1 MIINKPKKFGG
12 KYSEI
17 QKINFEQSPEIYIVN
32 EEPSKAYFL
41 KLFRKD
47 CNPKKFS
54 YQVKIH
60 RKLNKKENPFFLKY
74 ISDSDAELII
84 REKYIVLEFAEKGS
98 LSNYIS
104 GGNFLNEKMAK
115 IVSWIVFKAIMF
127 IHELDIAYGRISI
140 KNIYLDGNYNIK
152 IGGLDSAKMLDNVN
166 KNKIKEYY
174 LKDISALGL
183 LLIQLLTGKDLFDSS
198 FGNANLVKKA
208 ISDIKK
214 GNSKKFWEIIK
225 MNSDYNFTLELKEL
239 IENMFAEKISD
250 MREILNHSWFSEIS
264 ALDQKEFEKYKEE
277 LKSEFKKMEM
287 NENNGDN

>member
-54 YQVKIH
+54 YKVKIH

-84 REKYIVLEFAEKGS
+84 SEKYIVLEFAEKGS

-115 IVSWIVFKAIMF
+115 IVSWIVSKAIMF
-127 IHELDIAYGRISI
+127 IHELDIAHRRISI
-140 KNIYLDGNYNIK
+140 KNIYLDRNYNIK
-152 IGGLDSAKMLDNVN
+152 IGGLDSGKMLDNVN

-250 MREILNHSWFSEIS
+250 MHEILNHS
-264 ALDQKEFEKYKEE
+264 
-277 LKSEFKKMEM
+277 
-287 NENNGDN
+287 

>member
-84 REKYIVLEFAEKGS
+84 REKYIVLEFAQKGS

-127 IHELDIAYGRISI
+127 IHELDIAHGRISI

-152 IGGLDSAKMLDNVN
+152 IGGL
-166 KNKIKEYY
+166 KN
-174 LKDISALGL
+174 A
-183 LLIQLLTGKDLFDSS
+183 
-198 FGNANLVKKA
+198 
-208 ISDIKK
+208 
-214 GNSKKFWEIIK
+214 
-225 MNSDYNFTLELKEL
+225 
-239 IENMFAEKISD
+239 
-250 MREILNHSWFSEIS
+250 
-264 ALDQKEFEKYKEE
+264 
-277 LKSEFKKMEM
+277 
-287 NENNGDN
+287 

>member
-1 MIINKPKKFGG
+1 MIINKPKKFGE

-54 YQVKIH
+54 YKVKIH
-60 RKLNKKENPFFLKY
+60 RKLNRKENPFLLKY

-84 REKYIVLEFAEKGS
+84 REKYIVLEFAQKGS

-115 IVSWIVFKAIMF
+115 IVSWIVSKAIMF
-127 IHELDIAYGRISI
+127 IHELDIAHRRISI
-140 KNIYLDGNYNIK
+140 KNIYLDRNYNIK
-152 IGGLDSAKMLDNVN
+152 IGGLDSGKMLDNVN